1 MTDDAAPVL
10 IFLSIIAVF
19 SIIWA
24 IFENLPETE
33 EGTLEERKNDP
44 LIILAKILIFFSP
57 WLPFRHITYCILH
70 PWSKALA
77 IAPIKQAASIASYRG
92 SLVPNYSVASLS
104 MHNNYSAIGTKW
116 LNHIF

>member
-44 LIILAKILIFFSP
+44 RLNTNDWELHWERLNTFEYSRYQGETYYKGSRGGIYT
-57 WLPFRHITYCILH
+57 IT
-70 PWSKALA
+70 ANGN
-77 IAPIKQAASIASYRG
+77 R
-92 SLVPNYSVASLS
+92 NYK
-104 MHNNYSAIGTKW
+104 Y
-116 LNHIF
+116 

>member
-57 WLPFRHITYCILH
+57 
-70 PWSKALA
+70 
-77 IAPIKQAASIASYRG
+77 
-92 SLVPNYSVASLS
+92 
-104 MHNNYSAIGTKW
+104 
-116 LNHIF
+116 